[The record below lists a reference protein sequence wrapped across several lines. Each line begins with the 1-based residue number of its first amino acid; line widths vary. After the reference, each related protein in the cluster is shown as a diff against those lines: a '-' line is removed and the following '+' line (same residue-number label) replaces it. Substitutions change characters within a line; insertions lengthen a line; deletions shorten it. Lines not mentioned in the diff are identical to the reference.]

1 MKTRI
6 AYFSWQG
13 HTEQVANALAPL
25 FGADLERISPEG
37 SVHAFSG
44 GIKAVM
50 GMKSAIRPCNADL
63 GDVDLLVV
71 ATPVW
76 AGKVPPYVNT
86 YLSLITGGQGK
97 PFAVAAQA
105 GKSGHEGA
113 IAAVRKALE
122 AKGMRFAGSVTSTE
136 TGLGTSALQS
146 RFEAFAES
154 VRKAAGPAGGGQ

>member
-37 SVHAFSG
+37 SVHVFSG
-44 GIKAVM
+44 GMKAVM
-50 GMKSAIRPCNADL
+50 AMKSAIRPCNTDL
-63 GDVDLLVV
+63 AGVDLLVV

-86 YLSLITGGQGK
+86 YLSAVSNGTGK
-97 PFAVAAQA
+97 SFAVAAQA

-113 IAAVRKALE
+113 ITAVRKALE

-136 TGLGTSALQS
+136 TELGTSALQS
-146 RFEAFAES
+146 RFEAFADS
-154 VRKAAGPAGGGQ
+154 VRKASEPAGGV

>member
-1 MKTRI
+1 MKTRM

-13 HTEQVANALAPL
+13 HTEQVANTLAPL
-25 FGADLERISPEG
+25 FGAGLERISPEG
-37 SVHAFSG
+37 SVHVFSG

-63 GDVDLLVV
+63 ADIDLLVV

-86 YLSLITGGQGK
+86 YLSMVSGGQGK
-97 PFAVAAQA
+97 SFAVAAQA

-113 IAAVRKALE
+113 ISAVRKALE

-136 TGLGTSALQS
+136 TELGTSALQA
-146 RFEAFAES
+146 RFGAFAES
-154 VRKAAGPAGGGQ
+154 VMKGSGLPG